1 MLRAITGMLG
11 AENKWRMLNSE
22 FWILNIEENQMFSRF
37 VLGLLGVCYLV
48 LAFWCA
54 VDRMGTSAWLGYSF
68 AEPTAVSE
76 YLVVYGGLQFSLG
89 VFFLLA
95 AILEQFTLSALVL
108 SIILHVTLLTVRIIT
123 ILSIEGVGTGA
134 KVMFG
139 VEAVAALLSVL
150 AMTFYHPPHH
160 HIRPPY

>member
-1 MLRAITGMLG
+1 
-11 AENKWRMLNSE
+11 
-22 FWILNIEENQMFSRF
+22 MFSRF
-37 VLGLLGVCYLV
+37 VLGLLGVCYIG

-54 VDRMGTSAWLGYSF
+54 IDMGGTSAWLGYGF
-68 AEPTAVSE
+68 AEPTAQSE

-89 VFFLLA
+89 VFFILA

-108 SIILHVTLLTVRIIT
+108 SIILHVTLLAVRIIT
-123 ILSIEGVGTGA
+123 ILAIDGVGAGA

-150 AMTFYHPPHH
+150 AMTFYNPPHH